1 MFLKTT
7 KAPRYRVLVHA
18 ICAGLLDIGLGGG
31 ATTTPVFAISN
42 SETTKQQMLRR
53 ELPKEAAPAGEQGYM
68 KIKVEEVSKLPTTQ
82 QGAAPANLVTRLS
95 LIEEDGSV
103 ERKTVAAV
111 FQTVAAT
118 TQDGSAATSASEA
131 EMMKNAAGGGLADG
145 AEHTIMGGNQKS
157 IEHHVAVSARRSAM
171 QETNYAPEGS
181 MIQTKYKESMSSNEP
196 LQNVADPGAPHHH
209 PTDQRPTHQRQPTH
223 VTGTSEMDAG
233 VGVLQKKDSTSKV
246 QVQVPTTGQLAASTE
261 TATAML
267 ELRGNESKNKDGREV
282 DANGVPKNMTKD
294 EKKAIGA
301 ATAVGV
307 AGGVLLLIIVSCLCY
322 CFVCKGGGGAP
333 AASD

>member
-181 MIQTKYKESMSSNEP
+181 MIQTKYKESMSSNVREKAA
-196 LQNVADPGAPHHH
+196 NVREKAAGA
-209 PTDQRPTHQRQPTH
+209 R
-223 VTGTSEMDAG
+223 EAG
-233 VGVLQKKDSTSKV
+233 
-246 QVQVPTTGQLAASTE
+246 
-261 TATAML
+261 ATAVKVY
-267 ELRGNESKNKDGREV
+267 R
-282 DANGVPKNMTKD
+282 A
-294 EKKAIGA
+294 KKALGGY
-301 ATAVGV
+301 ATTVGV

>member
-31 ATTTPVFAISN
+31 GTTTPVFAISN

-95 LIEEDGSV
+95 LIEEDG
-103 ERKTVAAV
+103 

-145 AEHTIMGGNQKS
+145 AEHMIMGGNQKS
-157 IEHHVAVSARRSAM
+157 IEPHVAASARRSAK

-181 MIQTKYKESMSSNEP
+181 MIQTEYKESMSSNVREKAA
-196 LQNVADPGAPHHH
+196 NVREKAAGA
-209 PTDQRPTHQRQPTH
+209 R
-223 VTGTSEMDAG
+223 EAG
-233 VGVLQKKDSTSKV
+233 
-246 QVQVPTTGQLAASTE
+246 
-261 TATAML
+261 ATAVKVY
-267 ELRGNESKNKDGREV
+267 R
-282 DANGVPKNMTKD
+282 A
-294 EKKAIGA
+294 KKALGGY
-301 ATAVGV
+301 ATTVGV
-307 AGGVLLLIIVSCLCY
+307 AGGVLLLIIVSGLCY
-322 CFVCKGGGGAP
+322 YFVCKRGGGAP
-333 AASD
+333 AAAAND